1 MHTAR
6 SVWQYKPATQ
16 KAFALLVATAI
27 AARVG
32 HEGWGLVQNLMA
44 DSAQFAAFA
53 RALLAGAAT
62 GLGALGLLL
71 IRQIDERGMAQ
82 FMAVAAGAM
91 AMAALF
97 ALFFP
102 ALDAA
107 AGIATPFGMGWVVVA
122 SVAGYL
128 AMSAV
133 DRAVPH
139 EHPVPQDRSSAAA
152 RTVWLMVAA
161 IALHNLPEGFAVGAT
176 VGSAGADAA
185 ALAIAV
191 QNIPEGLIVATAL
204 WSIGIGKPQAALAA
218 LGTGMME
225 PLGALAGIA
234 VAGSS
239 PLAAPLAMG
248 AAAGAMLFVVANEML
263 RESVRLAPMRRVA
276 PLFAGGFAT
285 MTVASSLFS

>member
-1 MHTAR
+1 MQTAR
-6 SVWQYKPATQ
+6 SVWQHKPATQ
-16 KAFALLVATAI
+16 KALALLVVTAI
-27 AARVG
+27 VARLG
-32 HEGWGLVQNLMA
+32 HEGWGFVQGLMA
-44 DSAQFAAFA
+44 GSEQFAAFA

-107 AGIATPFGMGWVVVA
+107 AGSTAQYGVVWVVAA

-139 EHPVPQDRSSAAA
+139 EHPVPQATPAGTA

-176 VGSAGADAA
+176 VGSAGAEAA

-204 WSIGIGKPQAALAA
+204 WSVGLTKPQAALAA

-234 VAGSS
+234 VVGTS
-239 PLAAPLAMG
+239 PIAAPLAMG

-263 RESVRLAPMRRVA
+263 PESIRHEPMRRVA

-285 MTVASSLFS
+285 MTAASSLFS

>member
-1 MHTAR
+1 MQTAG
-6 SVWQYKPATQ
+6 SVWQHKPATQ
-16 KAFALLVATAI
+16 KALALLVATAI
-27 AARVG
+27 AARLG
-32 HEGWGLVQNLMA
+32 HEGWGFVQNLMA
-44 DSAQFAAFA
+44 DSGQFAAFT

-71 IRQIDERGMAQ
+71 IRQIDERGVAQ

-97 ALFFP
+97 ALLFP

-107 AGIATPFGMGWVVVA
+107 AGSATQFGVAGVVAA

-128 AMSAV
+128 AMAAV
-133 DRAVPH
+133 DGAVPH
-139 EHPVPQDRSSAAA
+139 EHPVPQARSSATS

-176 VGSAGADAA
+176 VGSAGAGTA
-185 ALAIAV
+185 ALAIAA

-204 WSIGIGKPQAALAA
+204 WSIGFGKPLAALAA

-234 VAGSS
+234 AAATS
-239 PLAAPLAMG
+239 PLAGPLAMG

-263 RESVRLAPMRRVA
+263 RESARIVPVRRVA